1 MQLAGSRGAAV
12 STVASGRSLGFS
24 AIALPELLRADSPD
38 HLDIDEASWFG
49 KAPLLLWTRR
59 ESSSPLTFSVT
70 CA

>member
-1 MQLAGSRGAAV
+1 MQLAVILVAAV
-12 STVASGRSLGFS
+12 STVASGMSLGFS

-49 KAPLLLWTRR
+49 KAPLLLWMRR
-59 ESSSPLTFSVT
+59 ASSPPLTCSVT